1 MTRRKTKLVFYL
13 GGPEAEK
20 GIRWWY
26 VKGGVLCGCALAL
39 RVGVEIPRSTYT
51 DANPDFSA
59 EVTRDTR
66 HGWNYTAILPLEVDA

>member
-13 GGPEAEK
+13 GGPEAER
-20 GIRWWY
+20 GNNWWY

-39 RVGVEIPRSTYT
+39 SVGVKIPLSTYS
-51 DANPDFSA
+51 DANPDVSA
-59 EVTRDTR
+59 EVARYPR